1 MDTARLLTAEEF
13 AAREGEDDLETRW
26 SELVGGKIVS
36 LEPPAP
42 EHGAI
47 VLNFAKAIAK
57 YLQQARDE
65 KGYAAFETG
74 LLVARNP
81 DTVRRPPVS
90 FFVTGERFAELD
102 SRLTETRPAL
112 VLEIASTNDRRRAM
126 RERVEATSPGASAA
140 CGWRTRTRDTSTSS
154 PPAAHL
160 ANSPAANRCLARRS
174 SRTSVL
180 AWRNCLRCRSKKAA
194 HRVHAQKVSTRPQ
207 CGFMADR

>member
-13 AAREGEDDLETRW
+13 AARESEDDFETRW

-36 LEPPAP
+36 LGPPAP

-57 YLQQARDE
+57 YLQAATDE

-74 LLVARNP
+74 LLVSRNP

-102 SRLTETRPAL
+102 TRLTETRPAL

-126 RERVEATSPGASAA
+126 RERVEAYLDWGV
-140 CGWRTRTRDTSTSS
+140 
-154 PPAAHL
+154 
-160 ANSPAANRCLARRS
+160 RS
-174 SRTSVL
+174 VWVADPHEKHVHVL
-180 AWRNCLRCRSKKAA
+180 ATGRPPRQFAGS
-194 HRVHAQKVSTRPQ
+194 QSVSGSPIFANFRIGVTELFAMPE
-207 CGFMADR
+207 